1 VLFSREYH
9 EKNTCARVRRRICA
23 VLRFYSPCVAARW
36 AELKPSQWTGT
47 NSAAVAHQHR
57 SFTPP
62 TKSFAIGK
70 EPRGIAFDGANLWVA
85 NRDDNNLT
93 ELRSSDGVVVRTVAV
108 RGAPDGVIFDG
119 ANIWVVNQGYNL
131 KVDGSVTK
139 LNSANGETLGIFPV
153 GHHPS
158 TAGFD
163 AANIWVANTHGNTV
177 TKLRAKDGA

>member
-1 VLFSREYH
+1 MRKIHVRASVAAFVLFFVFTLHSLQLDGQNLNRPSGGG
-9 EKNTCARVRRRICA
+9 K
-23 VLRFYSPCVAARW
+23 LRSCCPPAPKFYAS
-36 AELKPSQWTGT
+36 
-47 NSAAVAHQHR
+47 
-57 SFTPP
+57 

>member
-1 VLFSREYH
+1 
-9 EKNTCARVRRRICA
+9 
-23 VLRFYSPCVAARW
+23 
-36 AELKPSQWTGT
+36 
-47 NSAAVAHQHR
+47 
-57 SFTPP
+57 
-62 TKSFAIGK
+62 
-70 EPRGIAFDGANLWVA
+70 VA

-139 LNSANGETLGIFPV
+139 LNSANGATLGIFPV

>member
-70 EPRGIAFDGANLWVA
+70 EPRGIAFDGAN
-85 NRDDNNLT
+85 
-93 ELRSSDGVVVRTVAV
+93 
-108 RGAPDGVIFDG
+108 
-119 ANIWVVNQGYNL
+119 IWVVNQGYNL

-139 LNSANGETLGIFPV
+139 LNSANGATLGIFPV

-158 TAGFD
+158 TAAFD
-163 AANIWVANTHGNTV
+163 GANIWVANTHDNTV
-177 TKLRAKDGA
+177 TELRAKDGA

>member
-1 VLFSREYH
+1 MDGE
-9 EKNTCARVRRRICA
+9 
-23 VLRFYSPCVAARW
+23 
-36 AELKPSQWTGT
+36 
-47 NSAAVAHQHR
+47 NSAPVAHQHR

-85 NRDDNNLT
+85 NRDDNNVT
-93 ELRSSDGVVVRTVAV
+93 ELRASDGVVVRTVAV

-139 LNSANGETLGIFPV
+139 LNSANGATLGIFPV

-158 TAGFD
+158 PAAFD
-163 AANIWVANTHGNTV
+163 GINLWVANTHDNTV